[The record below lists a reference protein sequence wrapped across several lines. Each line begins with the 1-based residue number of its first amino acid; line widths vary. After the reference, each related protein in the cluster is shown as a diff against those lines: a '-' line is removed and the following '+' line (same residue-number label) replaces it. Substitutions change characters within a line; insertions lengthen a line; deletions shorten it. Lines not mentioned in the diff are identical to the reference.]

1 MFMHAFVILLIELT
15 ILRTKQQNHVPFY
28 RLIFMAIVLFFKG
41 DSFINVFLPCFLLEY
56 KTGPDRK
63 GWNHLILVQGSWSL
77 CKFHLQYPRF
87 SIYCD
92 FLTISCF
99 LRSFKPAKKHSFSPW
114 MFAIILM
121 INSLTLTF
129 EEHWAEC
136 WRSEPWRNSP

>member
-1 MFMHAFVILLIELT
+1 MFMHAFVILFNWVNNSRIMFHFIGWYLW
-15 ILRTKQQNHVPFY
+15 VYF
-28 RLIFMAIVLFFKG
+28 LFFKG

-99 LRSFKPAKKHSFSPW
+99 LRSFKPAKIHFFSPW